1 MRCHGK
7 AGGCGCCVTL
17 SFGVLRKGCCLAALL
32 CFGQTAVADDT
43 NVETH
48 AVVAC
53 ILAAEVEGPS
63 LRGRLRDA
71 CLMQAGDL
79 CKSGAA
85 GTVAVCYSTTAL
97 SLSDYVDRIVPLLP
111 ETIASREGH
120 GLSYPRV
127 LRSLRKDA
135 RTPQGC
141 MVPSIATVS
150 VEVRRGLCDVQRSYG
165 RLKLAL
171 DAARLAQIALP

>member
-1 MRCHGK
+1 M
-7 AGGCGCCVTL
+7 
-17 SFGVLRKGCCLAALL
+17 AALL

-43 NVETH
+43 KVERP

-53 ILAAEVEGPS
+53 ILTAEVEEPS
-63 LRGRLRDA
+63 LRGGLRDV

-79 CKSGAA
+79 CKSRAA
-85 GTVAVCYSTTAL
+85 GTIAVCYSRTAS

-111 ETIASREGH
+111 DTIASREGQ

-150 VEVRRGLCDVQRSYG
+150 VEVRRGLCDVQRNYG

-171 DAARLAQIALP
+171 DAARLAQIELP